1 MNLSNLN
8 LFSLKDKVIIIT
20 GGAGLLGEIHSETV
34 LEAGGVSILLDINKQ
49 KLSEIAKNQRSKFG
63 DRVLELY
70 CDITSKK
77 SIRNCLEQIL
87 KVYGRI
93 DGLINNAANDP
104 KADSNSI
111 NENTR
116 FENISFERWEQDISV
131 GLTGAFFCCQV
142 FGEYMSKNNGG
153 VIINIASDL
162 SIISPD
168 QRLYEKENI
177 PSDLQPVKPITYS
190 VVKSGILGLTKYL
203 STYWAKNKIRVN
215 AISPGGV
222 YNNQSEEFL
231 SRISERIPLQ
241 RMASPREYKGSMLY
255 LLTDASSYMTGSNLI
270 VDGGRT
276 VW

>member
-1 MNLSNLN
+1 MNQSNLN

-34 LEAGGVSILLDINKQ
+34 LEADGISILLDINKQ
-49 KLSEIAKNQRSKFG
+49 KLSEIAKNQRNKFG

-111 NENTR
+111 NESTR

-142 FGEYMSKNNGG
+142 FGEYMSRNNGG

-168 QRLYEKENI
+168 QRLYKKENI

-203 STYWAKNKIRVN
+203 STYWATKKIRVN

-222 YNNQSEEFL
+222 YNNQSDEFL
-231 SRISERIPLQ
+231 ARISERIPLQ

>member
-1 MNLSNLN
+1 
-8 LFSLKDKVIIIT
+8 
-20 GGAGLLGEIHSETV
+20 
-34 LEAGGVSILLDINKQ
+34 
-49 KLSEIAKNQRSKFG
+49 
-63 DRVLELY
+63 
-70 CDITSKK
+70 
-77 SIRNCLEQIL
+77 
-87 KVYGRI
+87 
-93 DGLINNAANDP
+93 
-104 KADSNSI
+104 
-111 NENTR
+111 
-116 FENISFERWEQDISV
+116 
-131 GLTGAFFCCQV
+131 
-142 FGEYMSKNNGG
+142 MSKNNGG

-203 STYWAKNKIRVN
+203 STYWAKNNIRVN